1 MSKDSNRM
9 DMQQEVDLTSISKS
23 IGNMFGRLNSF
34 FYRSIRF
41 VLRNIVILGV
51 LFVVGAG
58 LGYWIDKLDK
68 GTYKTQLIVSPNFG
82 STDYLYATIDQLE
95 SKLNA
100 NDTTFLSK
108 LGIKNPKKVHEIKI
122 EPIIDVFKFLSN
134 SGTDQNYKLLELMAE
149 DGDIKKIVTDPTTSK
164 NYPYHIITIT
174 TQGPTTYDKT
184 VTPILNYLNDNDY
197 YRKIQAE
204 YLKNVQIKIRTND
217 TIIAQIDGILKDL
230 ARGSSNK
237 TPSVYINETSQV
249 NDVIRTKD
257 ELVKEQGI
265 HRVDLIGLDKI
276 IKDNSVIANIKDD
289 GGLSGKMKFVFPLF
303 LIFIFLCIFAF
314 RSFYRHQSTK
324 HQSA

>member
-23 IGNMFGRLNSF
+23 IGNMFSRLNSF

-41 VLRNIVILGV
+41 VLRNIVVLGV

-58 LGYWIDKLDK
+58 LGYWIDKVNK
-68 GTYKTQLIVSPNFG
+68 GSYDTQLIVSPNFG

-100 NDTTFLSK
+100 NDTAFLAK
-108 LGIKNPKKVHEIKI
+108 IGIKNPKKVREIKI

-164 NYPYHIITIT
+164 NYPYHVITIT
-174 TQGPTTYDKT
+174 TQGPTTNEKT
-184 VTPILNYLNDNDY
+184 VTPLLNYLNDNSHFK
-197 YRKIQAE
+197 KIQQE
-204 YLKNVQIKIRTND
+204 YLKNVEIKLKAND
-217 TIIAQIDGILKDL
+217 TMIAQIDDL
-230 ARGSSNK
+230 LRGVSNETTK
-237 TPSVYINETSQV
+237 TSSVYIKENIQI
-249 NDVIRTKD
+249 NDIIRTKD

-289 GGLSGKMKFVFPLF
+289 GGLNGKMKFALPIV
-303 LIFIFLCIFAF
+303 LIFMFLCIFAF
-314 RSFYRHQSTK
+314 RSFYRSQSTK
-324 HQSA
+324 HQAPN